1 MGFIWLQ
8 TNNIEAKL
16 SMEELK
22 ERVSIKMAKDMWKE
36 FLKIIFRSAIVFKG
50 VLAILFKETI
60 QMVNG
65 VKENLHLT

>member
-1 MGFIWLQ
+1 
-8 TNNIEAKL
+8 
-16 SMEELK
+16 MEELK